1 MVLSLLAIN
10 ALPVPSSDPASAG
23 PPSPEGEG
31 LGAVELKTCRGG
43 TQVGGGG
50 MPPPYAYRSVHC
62 HVSNR
67 GQFSDGVGFWV

>member
-31 LGAVELKTCRGG
+31 FGAAELEACQRG
-43 TQVGGGG
+43 TQIGGGG
-50 MPPPYAYRSVHC
+50 MPPPYAYRSVYRS
-62 HVSNR
+62 VANR
-67 GQFSDGVGFWV
+67 VAP